1 MNKFI
6 FPRALLIA
14 AKTFA
19 DKPQIIG
26 EVLVVLCGGV
36 AKKSLTEVQKYIL
49 AECREEI
56 EDLAA
61 KRKVNAERKRRQR
74 NGGVK

>member
-1 MNKFI
+1 MNGLI

-19 DKPQIIG
+19 DKPQIVG
-26 EVLVVLCGGV
+26 EVLVVLCGGT
-36 AKKSLTEVQKYIL
+36 AKKPLSEVQKYIL

-56 EDLAA
+56 ADRVARRKVEAEY
-61 KRKVNAERKRRQR
+61 KRKQR